1 MAALPPEPGRSDNSI
16 TAPLAQISA
25 RNREAPLQ
33 SPGCLN
39 FEEIALAL
47 TVSDRTAKR
56 DLGMARAWLQ
66 GELSKQP

>member
-33 SPGCLN
+33 PPDCLN
-39 FEEIALAL
+39 FEEIAAL
-47 TVSDRTAKR
+47 LVSDRTVKR
-56 DLGMARAWLQ
+56 DWSMAEP
-66 GELSKQP
+66 G